1 MDAISELRRHGR
13 QEILSAVMITPAEEA
28 DSAMAMALDLS
39 LGGARVGL
47 LDDWRPAPGTPL
59 WLSFLFD
66 DDQVDQAITLRG
78 HVTRVTVDHL
88 GVEFEPAQDERIQH
102 LLEQFETVH

>member
-13 QEILSAVMITPAEEA
+13 QEILSAVMITPAAEA
-28 DSAMAMALDLS
+28 DSAMALALDLS
-39 LGGARVGL
+39 LGGTRIGL
-47 LDDWRPAPGTPL
+47 LDAWRPAPGTPL

-66 DDQVDQAITLRG
+66 NDPADEAIILRG

-88 GVEFEPAQDERIQH
+88 GVEFEPAQDERIQQ
-102 LLEQFETVH
+102 LLEQFDTVH